1 MPRAGSGRLAALGQV
16 GQGACA
22 LIDSPENTMPQD
34 PQQDLKIALERMGL
48 LRPGE
53 AFSAE
58 TLAGGVSSDILRID
72 LPVRSPGVSP
82 GLSFCFKRALAKLK
96 VAADWRA
103 PVERN
108 HAEVEWMRVAA
119 ELAPGSVPRI
129 LGEDAQA
136 GAFAMEYLAPAAHPV
151 WKNELRDGNIRIETA
166 AAVARIIAAIHAG
179 TARRA
184 DIAQRFTNDHIFH
197 PIRLEPYLLATAAHY
212 PDCAARLYE
221 LAETTER
228 TKLALVHGDLSPKNI
243 LVPSRGPILLDAE
256 CAWYGDPAFDLA
268 FCLNHMLLKC
278 LWRPQWRERYLACY
292 DALAATYLE
301 RVSWEPRLAIEAR
314 VAHLLPG
321 LFLGRVDGKSPAEYL
336 ADEKDKDRVR
346 RVARSFLLRPTERL
360 AALRD
365 AWNAE
370 LKGI

>member
-1 MPRAGSGRLAALGQV
+1 
-16 GQGACA
+16 
-22 LIDSPENTMPQD
+22 MPQE
-34 PQQDLKIALERMGL
+34 PQQDLRIALERMGL

-58 TLAGGVSSDILRID
+58 ILAGGVSSDILRID
-72 LPVRSPGVSP
+72 LPARSPR
-82 GLSFCFKRALAKLK
+82 LSFCFKRALAKLK

-108 HAEVEWMRVAA
+108 HAEVEWMRVA
-119 ELAPGSVPRI
+119 EEQAPGSVPRI
-129 LGEDAQA
+129 LGEDEQA

-151 WKNELRDGNIRIETA
+151 WKNELRDGNIQTETA

-179 TARRA
+179 TAQRA
-184 DIAQRFTNDHIFH
+184 DIAQRFANDHIFH
-197 PIRLEPYLLATAAHY
+197 PIRLEPYLLATAAHH

-221 LAETTER
+221 LAETTAR

-243 LVPSRGPILLDAE
+243 LVTARGPILLDAE

-292 DALAATYLE
+292 DALASTYLE
-301 RVSWEPRLAIEAR
+301 RVSWEPRAAIEAR
-314 VAHLLPG
+314 VAQLLPG

-336 ADEKDKDRVR
+336 AGDKDKERVR
-346 RVARSFLLRPTERL
+346 RVARSFLLEPVDRL
-360 AALRD
+360 GAMRD

-370 LKGI
+370 LKGA

>member
-1 MPRAGSGRLAALGQV
+1 M
-16 GQGACA
+16 
-22 LIDSPENTMPQD
+22 MQD
-34 PQQDLKIALERMGL
+34 PQQDLRIALERMGL

-53 AFSAE
+53 TFGAQ

-72 LPVRSPGVSP
+72 LPGRTP

-108 HAEVEWMRVAA
+108 HAEVEWLRLAGA
-119 ELAPGSVPRI
+119 LAPRSVPRV

-136 GAFAMEYLAPAAHPV
+136 NAFAMEYLAPAAHPV
-151 WKNELRDGNIRIETA
+151 WKNELRDGNIRTETA
-166 AAVARIIAAIHAG
+166 AAVARAIAAIHAG

-184 DIAQRFTNDHIFH
+184 DLARRFANDHIFH
-197 PIRLEPYLLATAAHY
+197 PIRLEPYLLATAGRH
-212 PDCAARLYE
+212 PDCAARLHE
-221 LAETTER
+221 LAETTAH

-243 LVPSRGPILLDAE
+243 LVAAHGPILLDAE

-278 LWRPQWRERYLACY
+278 LWRPQWREQYLACY
-292 DALAATYLE
+292 DALVSSYLA
-301 RVSWEPRLAIEAR
+301 RVGWEPRAAIEAR

-336 ADEKDKDRVR
+336 TDDNDKERVR
-346 RVARSFLLRPTERL
+346 RVARTFLLRPADRL
-360 AALRD
+360 ATMRD
-365 AWNAE
+365 AWNTE
-370 LKGI
+370 LKGA

>member
-1 MPRAGSGRLAALGQV
+1 
-16 GQGACA
+16 
-22 LIDSPENTMPQD
+22 MPQE
-34 PQQDLKIALERMGL
+34 PQQDLRIALERMGL

-58 TLAGGVSSDILRID
+58 ILAGCVSSDILRID
-72 LPVRSPGVSP
+72 LPARSP

-108 HAEVEWMRVAA
+108 HAEVEWMRVA
-119 ELAPGSVPRI
+119 EEQAPGSVPRI
-129 LGEDAQA
+129 LGEDEQA

-151 WKNELRDGNIRIETA
+151 WKNELRDGNIQTETA

-184 DIAQRFTNDHIFH
+184 DIAQRFANDHIFH
-197 PIRLEPYLLATAAHY
+197 PIRLEPYLLATAA
-212 PDCAARLYE
+212 
-221 LAETTER
+221 R

-243 LVPSRGPILLDAE
+243 LVTARGPILLDAE

-292 DALAATYLE
+292 DALASTYLE
-301 RVSWEPRLAIEAR
+301 RVSWEPRAAIEAR

-336 ADEKDKDRVR
+336 ACEKDKERVR
-346 RVARSFLLRPTERL
+346 RVARSFLLEPVDRL
-360 AALRD
+360 GAMRD

-370 LKGI
+370 LKGA